1 MSDNP
6 LIHAKMASILK
17 ASSHIGKDQQNRQQ
31 GFRYRGIDDVYNAL
45 HGLFGEHGVYCTS
58 EILEKSRTER
68 PTKQGGILAFT
79 ILRMKYTFWAED
91 GSSTSTVVEGEGMDS
106 GDKSSNK
113 AMAVAHKYAL
123 LQAFMI
129 PTDEQKD
136 PDPETHE
143 LGVEFLSAEQVAN
156 LQSLIEETGANESA
170 FLKYMQAQSLE
181 RIQPSAYS
189 RAVAALEH
197 KRKKS

>member
-45 HGLFGEHGVYCTS
+45 HGLFGTHGIYCTS
-58 EILEKSRTER
+58 EILEKQREEKTSR
-68 PTKQGGILAFT
+68 GGAKLLYT
-79 ILRMKYTFWAED
+79 CLRIKYTFWAED

-123 LQAFMI
+123 LQAFLI

-136 PDPETHE
+136 PDAESHE
-143 LGVEFLSAEQVAN
+143 LGVEFITPEQVAN
-156 LQSLIEETGANESA
+156 LADLIAEVGANESA
-170 FLKYMQAQSLE
+170 FLKYLGAKSLE
-181 RIQPSAYS
+181 RIQPSAYDT
-189 RAVAALEH
+189 AIAALER
-197 KRKKS
+197 KRRQ

>member
-1 MSDNP
+1 MTDKA
-6 LIHAKMASILK
+6 LIHHKMASILK

-79 ILRMKYTFWAED
+79 TLRMKYTFWAED

-136 PDPETHE
+136 PDAETHE